1 MKRQTT
7 QASNE
12 NSQDTPMKNIYNSK
26 RKLSVTNTNEKTE
39 RNNKLMKEVKSENCR
54 KRYVYTVY
62 CLYKLKIVI
71 LLCIIAKNIH
81 TTCKWQC
88 GILI

>member
-26 RKLSVTNTNEKTE
+26 RKLSVSNTDEKNE
-39 RNNKLMKEVKSENCR
+39 RNSKLMKEVKSENSR
-54 KRYVYTVY
+54 KRYLCAY

-71 LLCIIAKNIH
+71 LLCTITKNIH
-81 TTCKWQC
+81 ISHAH
-88 GILI
+88 GILIS

>member
-26 RKLSVTNTNEKTE
+26 RKLSVSNTDEKNE
-39 RNNKLMKEVKSENCR
+39 RNSKLMKEVKSENSR
-54 KRYVYTVY
+54 KRY
-62 CLYKLKIVI
+62 
-71 LLCIIAKNIH
+71 LCTYSRVFDKH
-81 TTCKWQC
+81 PRTFTFS
-88 GILI
+88 GSL

>member
-26 RKLSVTNTNEKTE
+26 RKLSVSNTDEKNE
-39 RNNKLMKEVKSENCR
+39 RNSKLMKEVKSENSR
-54 KRYVYTVY
+54 KRYLCEY

-71 LLCIIAKNIH
+71 LLCTITKNIH
-81 TTCKWQC
+81 ISHR
-88 GILI
+88 ILIA